1 MVWLIG
7 AKPEKRQWYVNI
19 FNDMDVDWE
28 AIVNTRDTVKE
39 ASFIKSVIPRR
50 GVTLDLCCG
59 TGRHSI
65 ILCKKGFD
73 VIGMDLSKNLLAIA
87 KRRVSESG
95 VKFPLV
101 RADMRHFPFK
111 SEVFKAIVNMFT
123 SFGYL
128 PSEGEDG
135 KSLLEICRTLKKNGK
150 FLLDVSNRDY
160 IVRNFRERD
169 WAEFEPYYL
178 LERRALDLE
187 NSRLASQW
195 TLVRKGRGKT
205 RSIMHEV
212 RLYTLTRIEQ
222 LLKEAGLV
230 IEEVYGGYEKQ
241 EFNLD
246 ASRMIV
252 LAQKQYVGGA

>member
-1 MVWLIG
+1 MG
-7 AKPEKRQWYVNI
+7 A
-19 FNDMDVDWE
+19 DWE
-28 AIVNTRDTVKE
+28 AIVNMRDTAKE
-39 ASFIKSVIPRR
+39 ASFIKFAILKR

-65 ILCKKGFD
+65 ILCKRGFN

-87 KRRVSESG
+87 KLRMREVG
-95 VKFPLV
+95 VRLPLV
-101 RADMRHFPFK
+101 RADMRHFPFRNQT
-111 SEVFKAIVNMFT
+111 FDATINMFT

-128 PSEGEDG
+128 PSESEDT
-135 KSLLEICRTLKKNGK
+135 KSLSEVHRTLKKNGR
-150 FLLDVSNRDY
+150 FLLDVSNRDH
-160 IVRNFRERD
+160 IVENFRERD

-178 LERRALDLE
+178 LERRMLDLK
-187 NSRLASQW
+187 NSRLSSLW
-195 TLVRKGRGKT
+195 TLIRKGCAEIK
-205 RSIMHEV
+205 SIKHEV

-252 LAQKQYVGGA
+252 LAQKP